1 MVEKIIGFFYIVF
14 MREEITIEVKN
25 YIKQVF
31 PELNPV
37 KIYGCVEYLIKIIYT
52 DKKDEFSMIRV
63 YDYQVQI
70 GEGFTIDENDMLKP
84 AEHSWPDTPIYKN
97 DEDLP
102 KIKQLIDQMKKQYVK
117 FKIHLKKQEIEKD
130 FKNNVNKNLQ
140 NSV

>member
-1 MVEKIIGFFYIVF
+1 MVEKIIGFFYIIF
-14 MREEITIEVKN
+14 MREETTIEVKD

-31 PELNPV
+31 PELRPMEIYDCIEYIIDIHYPV
-37 KIYGCVEYLIKIIYT
+37 SKYG
-52 DKKDEFSMIRV
+52 FSMVRV

-70 GEGFTIDENDMLKP
+70 GEGFKIENDMLKP
-84 AEHSWPDTPIYKN
+84 AESDWPSTPIYKD

-117 FKIHLKKQEIEKD
+117 FKIYLKKQEIEKD
-130 FKNNVNKNLQ
+130 FKNNVNKKLQ

>member
-1 MVEKIIGFFYIVF
+1 MVEKIIGFFYIIF
-14 MREEITIEVKN
+14 MREETTIEVKD

-31 PELNPV
+31 PELEPLKLN
-37 KIYGCVEYLIKIIYT
+37 GCDEYIIDVHYT
-52 DKKDEFSMIRV
+52 DAKDDFSMIRV

-70 GEGFTIDENDMLKP
+70 GEGFKIENNMLKP
-84 AEHSWPDTPIYKN
+84 AESDWPSTPIYKD

-117 FKIHLKKQEIEKD
+117 FKIYLKKQEIEKD
-130 FKNNVNKNLQ
+130 FKNNVNKKLQ

>member
-1 MVEKIIGFFYIVF
+1 
-14 MREEITIEVKN
+14 MREETTIEVKN

-31 PELNPV
+31 PELEPLKMN
-37 KIYGCVEYLIKIIYT
+37 GCAEYIIYIHYT
-52 DKKDEFSMIRV
+52 DSKDDFSMIRV

-70 GEGFTIDENDMLKP
+70 GAGFIIVDDMLKP
-84 AEHSWPDTPIYKN
+84 AESDWPSTPIYKD

-117 FKIHLKKQEIEKD
+117 FKIYLKKQEIEKD
-130 FKNNVNKNLQ
+130 FKKNVNKKLQ

>member
-1 MVEKIIGFFYIVF
+1 MF

-25 YIKQVF
+25 YIEQVF
-31 PELNPV
+31 PELKPV
-37 KIYGCVEYLIKIIYT
+37 KIYGCVEYNITIFYP
-52 DKKDEFSMIRV
+52 DAKKDDFSMIRV

-70 GEGFTIDENDMLKP
+70 GAGFKIDNDALKP
-84 AEHSWPDTPIYKN
+84 AESSWPDTPIYKN

-102 KIKQLIDQMKKQYVK
+102 KIKQLIEQMKKQYVK

-130 FKNNVNKNLQ
+130 FKKNVNKKLQ